1 MKPRTIC
8 HEDVRGLRQVGCT
21 YAQIAEIMQISRPA
35 IYQILKK
42 AAIQSPWEIKRKTA
56 DQVID
61 MIMKDG
67 GRLAQVINAN
77 GFDVSPNTVY
87 RRAKERGVRVSDYF
101 YYRLQNK
108 NWIVDQP
115 LPSIKFKGGALI
127 WARCKH
133 CGHEDLI
140 KAQSIYLPNGKTCQ
154 VCGSESIDLG
164 KGFRRMSG

>member
-8 HEDVRGLRQVGCT
+8 HEDVRGLRQAGCT

-42 AAIQSPWEIKRKTA
+42 SAIQSPWEIKRKTA

-61 MIMKDG
+61 MIMKDE

-87 RRAKERGVRVSDYF
+87 RRAK
-101 YYRLQNK
+101 
-108 NWIVDQP
+108 
-115 LPSIKFKGGALI
+115 
-127 WARCKH
+127 
-133 CGHEDLI
+133 
-140 KAQSIYLPNGKTCQ
+140 
-154 VCGSESIDLG
+154 
-164 KGFRRMSG
+164 